1 MPYLVTKRK
10 SQQALRGPKRSGVV
24 YTDHIYWCNSIIAE
38 RKSNIVWQKC
48 EKLQENFISI

>member
-10 SQQALRGPKRSGVV
+10 SQQASRGPKRSGVE

-38 RKSNIVWQKC
+38 RKSNFERQKC

>member
-10 SQQALRGPKRSGVV
+10 SQQASRGPKRSGVE

-38 RKSNIVWQKC
+38 RKSNFVRQKC